1 MGFSRMN
8 NLSNFY
14 ERRGRNIQTFV
25 QKPLPKKKRN
35 NNNGAILIWR
45 YQYIES
51 R

>member
-25 QKPLPKKKRN
+25 QKPLPKKN
-35 NNNGAILIWR
+35 EILTMV
-45 YQYIES
+45 QY
-51 R
+51 